1 MRRYR
6 DGEMVSWIVTMMNR
20 GAVFDR
26 LEMLINI
33 CDNFRLRWIWEL
45 P

>member
-1 MRRYR
+1 
-6 DGEMVSWIVTMMNR
+6 MMNR

-33 CDNFRLRWIWEL
+33 CDNFRLRRIWEL
-45 P
+45 PQDVSDAVSTNSSAR